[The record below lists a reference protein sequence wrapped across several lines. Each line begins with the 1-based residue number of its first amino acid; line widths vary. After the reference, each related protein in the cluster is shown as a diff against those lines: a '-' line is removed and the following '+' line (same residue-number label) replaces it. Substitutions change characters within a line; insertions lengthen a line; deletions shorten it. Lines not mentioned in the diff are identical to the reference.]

1 MFYAGLDLGKRH
13 SYLAVVDERGRTVR
27 QGRVES
33 SPEGLLWAL
42 SGLGGGLK
50 LALEATRAWEWAY
63 DLLSDQG
70 LEVTLVHPYKT
81 RAIASARIKSD
92 RLDAHILAQLLRAD
106 LVARAYVA
114 GKETRALR
122 ELLRY
127 RAFLVDLQRAVK
139 NRIHALLDRL
149 LVRPPMATPF
159 SRKGL
164 EWLAGLQ
171 LPEPYGQ
178 ELAGLLRLLSA
189 LRQELELVA
198 GRVREAARRD
208 ERAILLTT
216 VPGLGYYL
224 ALLVLAEIGD
234 VSRFPTARHLASYA
248 GLVPSTYA
256 SGGVVRHGAIT
267 KQGSR
272 FLRWALVEAAM
283 HAVRRPGPL
292 QEFYRRLLVGKG
304 AQKARVA
311 VARKLAKAVFWMLK
325 TGRSYKEVEPY
336 LAPQGQASSSL
347 YMA

>member
-70 LEVTLVHPYKT
+70 LEVTLVHPVVS
-81 RAIASARIKSD
+81 RAIASARPGK
-92 RLDAHILAQLLRAD
+92 RPAGRPHPGPEMRAD

-127 RAFLVDLQRAVK
+127 RAFLVGLGRAVK
-139 NRIHALLDRL
+139 DRIHALLDRL

-159 SRKGL
+159 ARKGL
-164 EWLAGLQ
+164 GWLAGLQ
-171 LPEPYGQ
+171 LPEPYGE

-198 GRVREAARRD
+198 GRVREVARRD
-208 ERAILLTT
+208 ERALLLTT
-216 VPGLGYYL
+216 VPGLGRCP

-234 VSRFPTARHLASYA
+234 VSRFPSARHLASYA

-256 SGGVVRHGAIT
+256 SAGAVRHGAIT
-267 KQGSR
+267 KGGLPLPQVGPSGGGHGR
-272 FLRWALVEAAM
+272 RAAAWAPA
-283 HAVRRPGPL
+283 
-292 QEFYRRLLVGKG
+292 
-304 AQKARVA
+304 
-311 VARKLAKAVFWMLK
+311 
-325 TGRSYKEVEPY
+325 
-336 LAPQGQASSSL
+336 
-347 YMA
+347 